1 MLIQRPK
8 NYNVKIIKKNKE
20 VCHGITQMH
29 AIQWFSGNFLFKT
42 FGRLCRKATKRNF
55 VSFQVNFLAT
65 NKTLNYL
72 IPTLKLLKN
81 VSSETRLEIILAEN
95 YRVTNVTLVNIA
107 RSLRYV
113 KEMRSLVI
121 DLAR

>member
-8 NYNVKIIKKNKE
+8 NSNIKILRKKKE
-20 VCHGITQMH
+20 VCRGINQMH
-29 AIQWFSGNFLFKT
+29 AIQWSSSNFLFKT
-42 FGRLCRKATKRNF
+42 YKRMCSKAEKRNYG
-55 VSFQVNFLAT
+55 SFQVNFLAT

-72 IPTLKLLKN
+72 IPTLRLLKN
-81 VSSETRLEIILAEN
+81 VGSEPKLEIILAEN
-95 YRVTNVTLVNIA
+95 YRVTNITLVNIA
-107 RSLRYV
+107 RSLRYI